1 MSMDYAYRTGKFKF
15 STGSCDY
22 VAEGILHRHAVG
34 DIPCEIGYIN
44 TMVRYSGSKEI
55 LKPTLLFIQKDGV
68 TKEGNHYYKETI
80 DLNIR
85 RDIACQEEK

>member
-1 MSMDYAYRTGKFKF
+1 MSMDYIERTGKIKY
-15 STGSCDY
+15 SSGLCDY
-22 VAEGILHRHAVG
+22 EAEGILHRHAVG
-34 DIPCEIGYIN
+34 DIPCKIGYIN
-44 TMVRYSGSKEI
+44 TMDRYSYNEI

-68 TKEGNHYYKETI
+68 TKEGNHYYRETI